1 MTWSTRGLFKKSD
14 QATLDSSGR
23 GIVLQQVSK
32 RLGTAQVLNQIKLE
46 VKQGECAVL
55 VGRNGSGK
63 STLLRILAGS
73 LLPDTGSIQRTMKGS
88 DGYAVDGLPRLP
100 FTAGEYLWD
109 MGRIR
114 GIRPEILRERIRE
127 LSELLYLDTAI
138 DQKLPLL
145 SKGTLQ
151 KVNLIQAL
159 LPGPGGLLLLDEP
172 LSGLDIPAQE
182 AIVSLLGQ
190 WKVEGTSIVTACHE
204 PLLIERLADQVMVL
218 QKGRVLRYWSRE
230 DLLQA
235 GEPVVHIQSLTE
247 TEEDLANDPSILKQ
261 SGVLSLVRNTSS
273 EKSNSWLWDWK
284 VVPKSTDDVLRMI
297 LASGG
302 SVVSVQQEESQLHM
316 ESLLEGQHP
325 AAHASRRGVIE
336 SVGLGSFMEDEG
348 EKSNDLSNP
357 IYVKAS
363 HPLTEIFCTGHL
375 LYHYHVAD
383 LFLQT

>member
-1 MTWSTRGLFKKSD
+1 MIWSTRGLFKKSD
-14 QATLDSSGR
+14 QAVPDSSER
-23 GIVLQQVSK
+23 GLLLQQVSK
-32 RLGTAQVLNQIKLE
+32 RLGNAQVLDHINLE

-63 STLLRILAGS
+63 STLLRIMAGI
-73 LLPDTGSIQRTMKGS
+73 LLPDTGSIQCTMRGS
-88 DGYAVDGLPRLP
+88 ERYAVDGLPRLP
-100 FTAGEYLWD
+100 FTSREYLWD

-114 GIRPEILRERIRE
+114 GIRPEILRGRIKE

-204 PLLIERLADQVMVL
+204 PLLIERLAEQVIVL
-218 QKGRVLRYWSRE
+218 KKGSMLRCWSRE
-230 DLLQA
+230 DLLQV

-247 TEEDLANDPSILKQ
+247 AGKDLANDPSILQ
-261 SGVLSLVRNTSS
+261 QPGVLSLVRNTSS
-273 EKSNSWLWDWK
+273 GNSKSWLWDWK
-284 VVPKSTDDVLRMI
+284 VVQQLADDVLRMI

-316 ESLLEGQHP
+316 ESLLEGRHP
-325 AAHASRRGVIE
+325 AAHSSHGGVTE
-336 SVGLGSFMEDEG
+336 SVGLGSSVDDRG
-348 EKSNDLSNP
+348 RK
-357 IYVKAS
+357 V
-363 HPLTEIFCTGHL
+363 
-375 LYHYHVAD
+375 
-383 LFLQT
+383 Q

>member
-14 QATLDSSGR
+14 QAAPDSSGR
-23 GIVLQQVSK
+23 GMLLQQVSK
-32 RLGTAQVLNQIKLE
+32 RLGNAQVLDEINLE
-46 VKQGECAVL
+46 VKQGECTVL

-63 STLLRILAGS
+63 STLLRMLAGI

-88 DGYAVDGLPRLP
+88 DGYAVDGMPRLP
-100 FTAGEYLWD
+100 FTSGEYLWD

-182 AIVSLLGQ
+182 AVVSLLGQ

-204 PLLIERLADQVMVL
+204 PLLIERLADQVVVL
-218 QKGRVLRYWSRE
+218 QKGRVLRYWSRK

-247 TEEDLANDPSILKQ
+247 SQENLANDPSILKQ
-261 SGVLSLVRNTSS
+261 PGVLSLVRNTSS

-284 VVPKSTDDVLRMI
+284 VVQKSTDDVLRMI

-325 AAHASRRGVIE
+325 AVHASHRGVTE
-336 SVGLGSFMEDEG
+336 SV
-348 EKSNDLSNP
+348 DLSSSMDDAGGE
-357 IYVKAS
+357 VK
-363 HPLTEIFCTGHL
+363 
-375 LYHYHVAD
+375 
-383 LFLQT
+383 

>member
-1 MTWSTRGLFKKSD
+1 MIRSTRGLFKKSD
-14 QATLDSSGR
+14 QAITDSSGR
-23 GIVLQQVSK
+23 GILLQQVSK
-32 RLGTAQVLNQIKLE
+32 RLGTAQVLNQINLE

-63 STLLRILAGS
+63 STLLRILGGS

-100 FTAGEYLWD
+100 FTSGAYLWD

-182 AIVSLLGQ
+182 AVVSLLGQ
-190 WKVEGTSIVTACHE
+190 WKVEGTSIITACHE
-204 PLLIERLADQVMVL
+204 PLLIERLADQVVVL
-218 QKGRVLRYWSRE
+218 QKGRVLRYWGRE
-230 DLLQA
+230 DVLQA
-235 GEPVVHIQSLTE
+235 DEPVVHIQSLME
-247 TEEDLANDPSILKQ
+247 AEEDLANDPSILKQ

-273 EKSNSWLWDWK
+273 KKSNSWMWDWK
-284 VVPKSTDDVLRMI
+284 VVQKSTDDVLRMI

-325 AAHASRRGVIE
+325 AVYSSRGVDPE
-336 SVGLGSFMEDEG
+336 SVGLSPSMDAEG
-348 EKSNDLSNP
+348 RE
-357 IYVKAS
+357 V
-363 HPLTEIFCTGHL
+363 
-375 LYHYHVAD
+375 
-383 LFLQT
+383 Q